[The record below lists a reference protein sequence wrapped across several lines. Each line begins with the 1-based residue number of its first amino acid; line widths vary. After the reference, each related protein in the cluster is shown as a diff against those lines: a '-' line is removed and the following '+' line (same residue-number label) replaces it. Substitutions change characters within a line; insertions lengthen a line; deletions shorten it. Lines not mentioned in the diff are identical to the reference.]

1 MMIRT
6 EQEAA
11 DILKISVRTLQRW
24 RREGQGP
31 NYTRLGVRR
40 LGYSEDDLQAWA
52 RRNVYASRAAELAGR
67 RVVTKAA

>member
-31 NYTRLGVRR
+31 SYTRLGVRR
-40 LGYSEDDLQAWA
+40 LGYSDDDLQAWA
-52 RRNVYASRAAELAGR
+52 RRNVFASRAAELAGHSI
-67 RVVTKAA
+67 TKAA

>member
-31 NYTRLGVRR
+31 RYTRLGVRR
-40 LGYSEDDLQAWA
+40 LGYSDEELQAWT
-52 RRNVYASRAAELAGR
+52 RRNVFASRAAELAGH
-67 RVVTKAA
+67 VVTKAA

>member
-31 NYTRLGVRR
+31 SYTRLGVRR
-40 LGYSEDDLQAWA
+40 LGYSDEDLQAWT
-52 RRNVYASRAAELAGR
+52 RGNRFSSRAAELAGH
-67 RVVTKAA
+67 VVTKAA